1 MALTKEVA
9 DYGINVNCVSPGAIH
24 TRGLDMF
31 PELMEELKH
40 TTGFGRLGKP
50 EEVASMVV
58 FLASEEAN
66 YITGQTYTICG
77 LQNLSPGFEG
87 EWS

>member
-1 MALTKEVA
+1 
-9 DYGINVNCVSPGAIH
+9 
-24 TRGLDMF
+24 MF

-40 TTGFGRLGKP
+40 TTDFGRLGKP

-66 YITGQTYTICG
+66 YITGQTYPICG
-77 LQNLSPGFEG
+77 LQNLSPGV
-87 EWS
+87 